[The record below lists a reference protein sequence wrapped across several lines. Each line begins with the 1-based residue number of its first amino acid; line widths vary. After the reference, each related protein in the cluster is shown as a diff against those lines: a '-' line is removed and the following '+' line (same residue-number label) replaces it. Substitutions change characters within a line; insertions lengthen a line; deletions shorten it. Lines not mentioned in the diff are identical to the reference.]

1 MLKNN
6 LSGQPHFY
14 AQNIFYNMWWH
25 DLTAAKDTE
34 TSFCLMLL
42 RSVWLTEITTLTFRA
57 GHMSSSDR
65 VWTFIKGKNWWLII
79 GVWTLNCHKEF

>member
-25 DLTAAKDTE
+25 DLTVAKDTE

-42 RSVWLTEITTLTFRA
+42 RSVWLTEIMTLTFRA
-57 GHMSSSDR
+57 GHMSSSESMNFYQGQKLVTRYRCLDSE
-65 VWTFIKGKNWWLII
+65 LP
-79 GVWTLNCHKEF
+79 